1 MIAGE
6 PDILWPGPCRRFAQ
20 SSGTSDGKSKYIP
33 VTDDSL
39 RLNHYRG
46 GAESV
51 AHYLNHHP
59 GSRLFDGKAFILGG
73 SFANEL
79 HGTAP
84 GVKAGDLSAHLIER
98 INPLVDRIR
107 VPSRAT
113 ALMPDWTAKLPALVD
128 ESIHA
133 DVTNISGVPSWFLT
147 VIRRVIER
155 AGASTIHDVWPPPR
169 SILPRRHRLRTL
181 PQPV

>member
-1 MIAGE
+1 M
-6 PDILWPGPCRRFAQ
+6 
-20 SSGTSDGKSKYIP
+20 K
-33 VTDDSL
+33 V
-39 RLNHYRG
+39 
-46 GAESV
+46 
-51 AHYLNHHP
+51 
-59 GSRLFDGKAFILGG
+59 
-73 SFANEL
+73 
-79 HGTAP
+79 
-84 GVKAGDLSAHLIER
+84 GDLSAHLIER

-155 AGASTIHDVWPPPR
+155 AGASTIHDVW
-169 SILPRRHRLRTL
+169 LRLEVFFHGGIAFTL